1 MTVHES
7 SNSSGNVL
15 KTQQK
20 KRKIKRAK
28 LDGPPPPKRPANPF
42 QIFCASERPKVLAS
56 PQFSGR
62 PGSAEERKRQFAD
75 LSKLLGQRWALLP
88 QEEKQ
93 EYVTQSA
100 ELRKSYDEEVE
111 NHWRQWGPM
120 PVKKEELAPAV
131 PVEPYYFFLFQ
142 HWQSYAQEHP
152 SLDGGQL
159 QQLLW
164 RTWQL
169 TLGNGVKAVTK
180 EEVKDAEQKL
190 DEKAFQLYVEFFVGE
205 LRKMQPE
212 FQEIEE
218 VVRELWV
225 RWGRLQGEEKNQWL
239 LKASKGMQPS

>member
-1 MTVHES
+1 MTEHES
-7 SNSSGNVL
+7 SSSSGKVL

-28 LDGPPPPKRPANPF
+28 SDGPPPPKRPANPF

-56 PQFSGR
+56 PQFTGR

-75 LSKLLGQRWALLP
+75 LSKLLGQRWAQLP

-100 ELRKSYDEEVE
+100 ELRKSYDEEVK
-111 NHWRQWGPM
+111 NHSEQWGSM
-120 PVKKEELAPAV
+120 PVKKGGLAPAV

-142 HWQSYAQEHP
+142 HWQSSALEHP

-164 RTWQL
+164 RTWQI
-169 TLGNGVKAVTK
+169 TLGNGVKAGPVTK

-190 DEKAFQLYVEFFVGE
+190 EEKAFQLFVEFFVGE
-205 LRKMQPE
+205 LRKVQPE

-218 VVRELWV
+218 VVRELWG
-225 RWGRLQGEEKNQWL
+225 RWERLQGEEKNQWL
-239 LKASKGMQPS
+239 LKASKGM